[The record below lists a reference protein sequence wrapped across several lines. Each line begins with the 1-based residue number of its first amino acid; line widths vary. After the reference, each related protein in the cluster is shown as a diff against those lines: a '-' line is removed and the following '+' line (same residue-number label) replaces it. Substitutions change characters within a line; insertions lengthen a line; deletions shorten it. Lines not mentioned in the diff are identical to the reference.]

1 MSDVA
6 VGIYGI
12 ILLLVLFLTGLEMAY
27 CMILVGF
34 LGFTTLMTFQAASSL
49 VVKDFFDNFTTYSYT
64 VIPLFIIMGEFASNS
79 NIAKRLYLGAHRW
92 FGHIPGG
99 LAMTTVAGAT
109 AFKAMCGS
117 TLATVGTFSN
127 LALPEMDRYGY
138 KKELSAGTIA
148 SVSTIGMIL
157 PPSTVLIIYGLQVEQ
172 SIGRLFLAGI
182 IPALMISALF
192 MAVIAGW
199 VSLQPAIAPR
209 AEKSTWKRKVGRNP
223 GRIDRLRHFRRRHR
237 RDDNRLLQPHRGR
250 HDRHGCDISSGS
262 STGRSQSRMLIGSFN
277 GALRTSIMVL
287 MLIAGSA
294 IFGHFLAITEIP
306 MIAAKWASA
315 LPIPGSLV
323 MLLIIAIYLVG
334 GSIMDD
340 LAFMVLATP
349 IFFPTAV
356 ALGYDPIW
364 FGILICVT
372 LMIGGIIPPVA
383 IYVFI
388 LGNITGIAFQDDLQG
403 RCPLP
408 LGPHRGPAGSLCF
421 SAGGPGGFATCS
433 WARGDDR

>member
-6 VGIYGI
+6 VGIYSI
-12 ILLLVLFLTGLEMAY
+12 ILLLALFLTGLEMAY

-34 LGFTTLMTFQAASSL
+34 LGFTFLMSFSAASNL
-49 VVKDFFDNFTTYSYT
+49 VIKDFFDNFTSYSYT

-79 NIAKRLYLGAHRW
+79 NIAKRLYEGAHKW

-117 TLATVGTFSN
+117 TLATVGTFSH
-127 LALPEMDRYGY
+127 LAMPEMDRYGY

-157 PPSTVLIIYGLQVEQ
+157 PPSTVLIIYGLEVEQ
-172 SIGRLFLAGI
+172 SIGRLFIAGI
-182 IPALMISALF
+182 APALMIALFF

-199 VSLQPAIAPR
+199 VIIKPDIAPKG
-209 AEKSTWKRKVGRNP
+209 EKATWKERFAAIPEALVILIVFAIVIGGMITGFFSPTEAGTIGTVAIFLLALIRREVNP
-223 GRIDRLRHFRRRHR
+223 E
-237 RDDNRLLQPHRGR
+237 
-250 HDRHGCDISSGS
+250 
-262 STGRSQSRMLIGSFN
+262 MLIVSFK
-277 GALRTSIMVL
+277 GALKTSIMVL

-306 MIAAKWASA
+306 MIAAKWAA
-315 LPIPGSLV
+315 NLPIPGVLI
-323 MLLIIAIYLVG
+323 MLLICAIYLIG

-349 IFFPTAV
+349 IFFPTAME
-356 ALGYDPIW
+356 LGYDPIW
-364 FGILICVT
+364 FGIFICVT

-388 LGNITGIAFQDDLQG
+388 LSNITGIPFNTIYKGVIPFLSALILALIILFVFPEVALWLPNLLMGQG
-403 RCPLP
+403 
-408 LGPHRGPAGSLCF
+408 
-421 SAGGPGGFATCS
+421 
-433 WARGDDR
+433 

>member
-1 MSDVA
+1 MSDVTIG
-6 VGIYGI
+6 VYGI
-12 ILLLVLFLTGLEMAY
+12 ILLLALFLTGLEMAY

-34 LGFTTLMTFQAASSL
+34 LGFTCLMSFSAASSL

-64 VIPLFIIMGEFASNS
+64 VIPLFIVMGEFASNS

-99 LAMTTVAGAT
+99 LAMTTVIGAT

-117 TLATVGTFSN
+117 SLATVGTFSN
-127 LALPEMDRYGY
+127 LAMPEMDRYGY

-148 SVSTIGMIL
+148 SVSTLGMIL
-157 PPSTVLIIYGLQVEQ
+157 PPCTVLIIYGLQVEQ

-182 IPALMISALF
+182 VPALVIAILF

-199 VSLQPAIAPR
+199 VSLRPEIAPR
-209 AEKSTWKRKVGRNP
+209 AEKATWKE
-223 GRIDRLRHFRRRHR
+223 RLSVIPDALIVFIIFSIVIGGMITGFFSPTESGTIGTVAIFLLALMRREV
-237 RDDNRLLQPHRGR
+237 
-250 HDRHGCDISSGS
+250 SGDMIM
-262 STGRSQSRMLIGSFN
+262 RSLK
-277 GALRTSIMVL
+277 GALRTSIMTL

-306 MIAAKWASA
+306 MIAAKWAGSLA
-315 LPIPGSLV
+315 IPGAFI
-323 MLLIIAIYLVG
+323 MCLIVVIYLIG

-349 IFFPTAV
+349 IFFPTALE
-356 ALGYDPIW
+356 LGYDPIW

-372 LMIGGIIPPVA
+372 LMIGGLIPPVA

-388 LGNITGIAFQDDLQG
+388 LGNITGIPFKTIYKGVVPFLSALVLALIILFVYPQIALWLPDLMMG
-403 RCPLP
+403 K
-408 LGPHRGPAGSLCF
+408 A
-421 SAGGPGGFATCS
+421 
-433 WARGDDR
+433 

>member
-6 VGIYGI
+6 IGIYGV

-34 LGFTTLMTFQAASSL
+34 LGFVFLMSFQAASSL
-49 VVKDFFDNFTTYSYT
+49 VIKDFFDNFTTYSFT
-64 VIPLFIIMGEFASNS
+64 VIPLFIVMGEFASNS

-99 LAMTTVAGAT
+99 IAMTTVVGAT

-117 TLATVGTFSN
+117 SLATVATFSN
-127 LALPEMDRYGY
+127 LAMPEMDRYGY
-138 KKELSAGTIA
+138 KKELSSGTIA
-148 SVSTIGMIL
+148 SVSTLGNIL
-157 PPSTVLIIYGLQVEQ
+157 PPCTVLIIYGLQVEQ

-182 IPALMISALF
+182 VPALMISALF
-192 MAVIAGW
+192 MVVIAGW

-209 AEKSTWKRKVGRNP
+209 GERSTWKERFAVIPDALVVFVVFGIVIGGMITGFFSPTESGTIGTVAIFLLALVRREVGSDM
-223 GRIDRLRHFRRRHR
+223 I
-237 RDDNRLLQPHRGR
+237 
-250 HDRHGCDISSGS
+250 I
-262 STGRSQSRMLIGSFN
+262 RSFK
-277 GALRTSIMVL
+277 GALKTSIMTL

-306 MIAAKWASA
+306 MITAKWAA
-315 LPIPGSLV
+315 GLPIGRTFV
-323 MLLIIAIYLVG
+323 MILIVAIYLIG

-356 ALGYDPIW
+356 ELGYDPIW

-372 LMIGGIIPPVA
+372 LMIGGLIPPVA

-388 LGNITGIAFQDDLQG
+388 LGNITGIPFKTIYKGVVPFLSALVVALAVLFLFPQIALW
-403 RCPLP
+403 LP
-408 LGPHRGPAGSLCF
+408 NLMMGKG
-421 SAGGPGGFATCS
+421 
-433 WARGDDR
+433 

>member
-1 MSDVA
+1 MSSVA
-6 VGIYGI
+6 LGLYGI
-12 ILLLVLFLTGLEMAY
+12 VLLLALFLTGLEMAY
-27 CMILVGF
+27 CMILVGLIGSF
-34 LGFTTLMTFQAASSL
+34 FIFMMNYTAAST
-49 VVKDFFDNFTTYSYT
+49 VVIKGLIDSFTTYSYT
-64 VIPLFIIMGEFASNS
+64 VIPLFILMGEFASNA
-79 NIAKRLYLGAHRW
+79 NIAKRLYVGAHKW

-182 IPALMISALF
+182 VPALMIAALF
-192 MAVIAGW
+192 MAVIFVW
-199 VSLQPAIAPR
+199 VSLKPAVAPR
-209 AEKSTWKRKVGRNP
+209 AEKASWKERFVVIPEVLVVLVIFGIVIGGMITGKFSPTESGTIGTVA
-223 GRIDRLRHFRRRHR
+223 IFLLALVRREVNS
-237 RDDNRLLQPHRGR
+237 D
-250 HDRHGCDISSGS
+250 
-262 STGRSQSRMLIGSFN
+262 MLIRSFK
-277 GALRTSIMVL
+277 GALKTSIMVL
-287 MLIAGSA
+287 MLIAGSS
-294 IFGHFLAITEIP
+294 IFGQFLTITEIP
-306 MIAAKWASA
+306 MITAKWASA
-315 LPIPGSLV
+315 LPVPGTV
-323 MLLIIAIYLVG
+323 IMLLIMAIYLIG

-356 ALGYDPIW
+356 TLGYDPIW

-388 LGNITGIAFQDDLQG
+388 LGNITGIPFKTIYRG
-403 RCPLP
+403 VVPFP
-408 LGPHRGPAGSLCF
+408 FGPCSGFNHSVCFPADCNL
-421 SAGGPGGFATCS
+421 AA
-433 WARGDDR
+433 

>member
-12 ILLLVLFLTGLEMAY
+12 IVLLALFLTGLEMAY

-34 LGFTTLMTFQAASSL
+34 FGFTFLMTFPAASSL
-49 VVKDFFDNFTTYSYT
+49 VIKDFFDNFTTYSYT
-64 VIPLFIIMGEFASNS
+64 VIPLFIIMGELASNS
-79 NIAKRLYLGAHRW
+79 NIAKRLYLGAQKW

-99 LAMTTVAGAT
+99 LAMTTVVGAT

-127 LALPEMDRYGY
+127 LAMPEMDRYGY

-157 PPSTVLIIYGLQVEQ
+157 PPSTVLIIYGLEVEQ

-182 IPALMISALF
+182 IPALMISFLF
-192 MAVIAGW
+192 MVVIAAW
-199 VSLQPAIAPR
+199 VRLKPAIAPR
-209 AEKSTWKRKVGRNP
+209 GAKATWKERFAVIPDALIVLVIFGVVIGGMITGFFSPTEAGTIGTVAIFLLALMRREVNP
-223 GRIDRLRHFRRRHR
+223 
-237 RDDNRLLQPHRGR
+237 
-250 HDRHGCDISSGS
+250 
-262 STGRSQSRMLIGSFN
+262 RMLIGSFK

-306 MIAAKWASA
+306 MIAAKWASS
-315 LPIPGSLV
+315 LPVPGSVV
-323 MLLIIAIYLVG
+323 MLLIVAIYLIG

-356 ALGYDPIW
+356 QLGYDPIW

-388 LGNITGIAFQDDLQG
+388 LGNITG
-403 RCPLP
+403 LP
-408 LGPHRGPAGSLCF
+408 FKTIYKGVVPFL
-421 SAGGPGGFATCS
+421 SALVLALLILFLFPQVALWLPNLFMGKG
-433 WARGDDR
+433 

>member
-6 VGIYGI
+6 VGIYGV

-34 LGFTTLMTFQAASSL
+34 LGFTFLMSFSAAANL
-49 VVKDFFDNFTTYSYT
+49 VVKDFFDTFTVYSYS

-79 NIAKRLYLGAHRW
+79 NIAKRLYIGAHKW

-127 LALPEMDRYGY
+127 LAMPEMDRYGY
-138 KKELSAGTIA
+138 RKELSAGTIA

-157 PPSTVLIIYGLQVEQ
+157 PPSTVLIIYGLEVEQ

-182 IPALMISALF
+182 IPALMIAALF
-192 MAVIAGW
+192 MLVIGGW
-199 VSLQPAIAPR
+199 VSLRPAIAPK
-209 AEKSTWKRKVGRNP
+209 AEKATWTERFIAIPDALIILAIFGIVIGGMITGFFSPTESGTIGTVAIFVLALVRREVNP
-223 GRIDRLRHFRRRHR
+223 GMIIRSFR
-237 RDDNRLLQPHRGR
+237 
-250 HDRHGCDISSGS
+250 
-262 STGRSQSRMLIGSFN
+262 
-277 GALRTSIMVL
+277 GALKTSIMVL

-306 MIAAKWASA
+306 MIAAKWASS
-315 LPIPGSLV
+315 LPVPGW
-323 MLLIIAIYLVG
+323 LIMVLIVVIYLIG

-356 ALGYDPIW
+356 ELGYDPIW

-372 LMIGGIIPPVA
+372 LMIGGIIPPIA

-388 LGNITGIAFQDDLQG
+388 LGNITGIPFKTIYKGVVPFLSALIVALIILFVFPQIATW
-403 RCPLP
+403 LP
-408 LGPHRGPAGSLCF
+408 NLMMGKG
-421 SAGGPGGFATCS
+421 
-433 WARGDDR
+433 

>member
-12 ILLLVLFLTGLEMAY
+12 IALLALFLTGLEMAY

-34 LGFTTLMTFQAASSL
+34 FGFVFLMTFQAAASL
-49 VVKDFFDNFTTYSYT
+49 VIKDFFDNFTTYSYT
-64 VIPLFIIMGEFASNS
+64 VIPLFIVMGEFASNS

-99 LAMTTVAGAT
+99 LAMTTVVGAT

-138 KKELSAGTIA
+138 RKELSAGTIA

-182 IPALMISALF
+182 VPSLMIAFLF

-199 VSLQPAIAPR
+199 VSMKPAIAPR
-209 AEKSTWKRKVGRNP
+209 ANKSSWKE
-223 GRIDRLRHFRRRHR
+223 RLAVIPDAIVVFIVFGIVIGGMITGFFSPTEAGTIGTVAIF
-237 RDDNRLLQPHRGR
+237 LLALVRGEVNL
-250 HDRHGCDISSGS
+250 
-262 STGRSQSRMLIGSFN
+262 RMLTGSFK

-287 MLIAGSA
+287 MLITGSA

-306 MIAAKWASA
+306 MIAAKWASSLA
-315 LPIPGSLV
+315 IPSSLV
-323 MLLIIAIYLVG
+323 MLLIVAIYLVG

-356 ALGYDPIW
+356 ELGYDPIW

-388 LGNITGIAFQDDLQG
+388 LGNITGIPFKTIYKGVFPFLSALVVALLILFVFPQVALW
-403 RCPLP
+403 LP
-408 LGPHRGPAGSLCF
+408 NLLMGTG
-421 SAGGPGGFATCS
+421 
-433 WARGDDR
+433 

>member
-6 VGIYGI
+6 IGIYGV
-12 ILLLVLFLTGLEMAY
+12 ILLLALFLTGLEMAY

-34 LGFTTLMTFQAASSL
+34 LGFTFLMSFSAASSL

-64 VIPLFIIMGEFASNS
+64 VIPLFMVMGEFASNS
-79 NIAKRLYLGAHRW
+79 NIAKRLYQGAHKW

-99 LAMTTVAGAT
+99 LAMTTVVGAT

-117 TLATVGTFSN
+117 SLATVGTFSS

-138 KKELSAGTIA
+138 KKELSTGTIA
-148 SVSTIGMIL
+148 SVSTLGNIL
-157 PPSTVLIIYGLQVEQ
+157 PPCTVLIIYGLQVEQ

-182 IPALMISALF
+182 VPSLMIAVLF
-192 MAVIAGW
+192 MAVIVGW
-199 VSLQPAIAPR
+199 VSLNPAIAPR
-209 AEKSTWKRKVGRNP
+209 AEKATWKERWVVIPDALIVLIIFGIVIGGMITGFFSP
-223 GRIDRLRHFRRRHR
+223 TESGTIGTVAIFLLALARREVNS
-237 RDDNRLLQPHRGR
+237 DM
-250 HDRHGCDISSGS
+250 II
-262 STGRSQSRMLIGSFN
+262 RSFK
-277 GALRTSIMVL
+277 GALKTSIMTL

-294 IFGHFLAITEIP
+294 VFGHFLTITEIP
-306 MIAAKWASA
+306 MITAKWASA
-315 LPIPGSLV
+315 LPVPGTV
-323 MLLIIAIYLVG
+323 IILLIIAIYLIG

-356 ALGYDPIW
+356 QLGYDPIW

-372 LMIGGIIPPVA
+372 LMIGGLIPPVA

-388 LGNITGIAFQDDLQG
+388 LGNITGIPFKTIYRGVVPFLSALVLALILLFVFPQIATW
-403 RCPLP
+403 LP
-408 LGPHRGPAGSLCF
+408 NLMMGKG
-421 SAGGPGGFATCS
+421 
-433 WARGDDR
+433 

>member
-6 VGIYGI
+6 VGLYGI
-12 ILLLVLFLTGLEMAY
+12 VLLLALFLTGLEMAY

-34 LGFTTLMTFQAASSL
+34 FGFAVLMNFSAASTL
-49 VVKDFFDNFTTYSYT
+49 VVKDFFDTFTTYSYT
-64 VIPLFIIMGEFASNS
+64 VIPLFIVMGEFASNS
-79 NIAKRLYLGAHRW
+79 NIAKRLYLGAHKW

-172 SIGRLFLAGI
+172 SIGRLFIAGVV
-182 IPALMISALF
+182 PSLMIATLF
-192 MAVIAGW
+192 MFVIMGW
-199 VSLQPAIAPR
+199 VGLQPSIAPR
-209 AEKSTWKRKVGRNP
+209 AEKASWKERFSVIPDALIVAVIFGIVIGGMITGFFSP
-223 GRIDRLRHFRRRHR
+223 TEAGTIGTVAIFLLALTRREV
-237 RDDNRLLQPHRGR
+237 N
-250 HDRHGCDISSGS
+250 
-262 STGRSQSRMLIGSFN
+262 SRMLKGSFK
-277 GALRTSIMVL
+277 GALKTSIMVL
-287 MLIAGSA
+287 MLIAGSS

-306 MIAAKWASA
+306 MIVAEWASA
-315 LPIPGSLV
+315 LPVPGWVV
-323 MLLIIAIYLVG
+323 MSLIIAIYLVG

-356 ALGYDPIW
+356 QLGYDPIW

-372 LMIGGIIPPVA
+372 LMIGGVIPPVA

-388 LGNITGIAFQDDLQG
+388 LGNITGLPFKTIYKGVVPFLSALFVALILLFVFPQIATWLPDLLMG
-403 RCPLP
+403 K
-408 LGPHRGPAGSLCF
+408 A
-421 SAGGPGGFATCS
+421 
-433 WARGDDR
+433 

>member
-6 VGIYGI
+6 AGIYGI
-12 ILLLVLFLTGLEMAY
+12 IVLLALFLTGLEMAY

-34 LGFTTLMTFQAASSL
+34 LGFTFLMTYSAASSL
-49 VVKDFFDNFTTYSYT
+49 VIKDFFDNFTTYSYT
-64 VIPLFIIMGEFASNS
+64 VIPLFIVMGEFASNS
-79 NIAKRLYLGAHRW
+79 NIAKRLYLGAHKW

-127 LALPEMDRYGY
+127 LAMPEMDRYGY

-157 PPSTVLIIYGLQVEQ
+157 PPSTVLIIYGLEVEQ

-182 IPALMISALF
+182 IPALMISVLF

-199 VSLQPAIAPR
+199 VMLKPAIAPR
-209 AEKSTWKRKVGRNP
+209 AEKASWKE
-223 GRIDRLRHFRRRHR
+223 RLAVIPEALIVFVIFGIVIGGMITGFFSPTEAGTIGTVAIF
-237 RDDNRLLQPHRGR
+237 LLALVRGEVN
-250 HDRHGCDISSGS
+250 
-262 STGRSQSRMLIGSFN
+262 SRMLVGSFK

-306 MIAAKWASA
+306 MIAAKWAST
-315 LPIPGSLV
+315 LPVPGSVV
-323 MLLIIAIYLVG
+323 MLLIIAIYLIG

-356 ALGYDPIW
+356 QLGYDPIW

-388 LGNITGIAFQDDLQG
+388 LGNITGLPFKTIYRGVVPFLSALVLALLLLFLFPQIALW
-403 RCPLP
+403 LP
-408 LGPHRGPAGSLCF
+408 NLFMGKG
-421 SAGGPGGFATCS
+421 
-433 WARGDDR
+433 

>member
-12 ILLLVLFLTGLEMAY
+12 IVLLALFLTGLEMAY

-34 LGFTTLMTFQAASSL
+34 LGFTFLMTFPAASSL
-49 VVKDFFDNFTTYSYT
+49 VIKDFFDNFTTYSYT

-79 NIAKRLYLGAHRW
+79 NVAKRLYLGAHKW

-127 LALPEMDRYGY
+127 LAMPEMDRYGY
-138 KKELSAGTIA
+138 RKELSAGTIA

-157 PPSTVLIIYGLQVEQ
+157 PPSTVLIIYGLEVEQ

-182 IPALMISALF
+182 VPALMISFLF
-192 MAVIAGW
+192 MVVIAAWVMLKPAVAPRGQKAPWKERLAVIPEALIVLVIFGVVIGGMITGFFSPTEAGTIGT
-199 VSLQPAIAPR
+199 VAIFILALVR
-209 AEKSTWKRKVGRNP
+209 REVNP
-223 GRIDRLRHFRRRHR
+223 
-237 RDDNRLLQPHRGR
+237 
-250 HDRHGCDISSGS
+250 
-262 STGRSQSRMLIGSFN
+262 RMLISSFN

-306 MIAAKWASA
+306 MIAAKWASS
-315 LPIPGSLV
+315 LPIPGSMI
-323 MLLIIAIYLVG
+323 MLLIIAIYLIG

-356 ALGYDPIW
+356 QLGYDPIW

-388 LGNITGIAFQDDLQG
+388 LGNITG
-403 RCPLP
+403 LP
-408 LGPHRGPAGSLCF
+408 FKTIYKGVVPFL
-421 SAGGPGGFATCS
+421 SALVLALLILFLFPQVALWLPNLFMGKG
-433 WARGDDR
+433 

>member
-6 VGIYGI
+6 IGIYGV
-12 ILLLVLFLTGLEMAY
+12 ILLLALFLTGLEMAY

-34 LGFTTLMTFQAASSL
+34 LGFTFLMSFPAASNL
-49 VVKDFFDNFTTYSYT
+49 VIKDFFDNFTTYSYT

-79 NIAKRLYLGAHRW
+79 NIAKRLYLGAHKW

-127 LALPEMDRYGY
+127 LAMPEMDRYGY

-157 PPSTVLIIYGLQVEQ
+157 PPSTVLIIYGLEVEQ

-182 IPALMISALF
+182 APALMISFLF

-199 VSLQPAIAPR
+199 VMVQPAIAPR
-209 AEKSTWKRKVGRNP
+209 GEKATWKE
-223 GRIDRLRHFRRRHR
+223 RIVVIPDALIILIIFGIVIGGMITGFFSPTESGTIGTVAVFALALVRREVNSGMILR
-237 RDDNRLLQPHRGR
+237 
-250 HDRHGCDISSGS
+250 
-262 STGRSQSRMLIGSFN
+262 SFK
-277 GALRTSIMVL
+277 GALKTSIMVL

-306 MIAAKWASA
+306 MIAAKWASS

-323 MLLIIAIYLVG
+323 MVLIVVIYLIG

-356 ALGYDPIW
+356 TLGYDPIW

-372 LMIGGIIPPVA
+372 LMIGGIIPPIA

-388 LGNITGIAFQDDLQG
+388 LGNITG
-403 RCPLP
+403 LP
-408 LGPHRGPAGSLCF
+408 FKTIYKGVVPFL
-421 SAGGPGGFATCS
+421 SALVLALIILFVFPQVALWLPNLMMGKG
-433 WARGDDR
+433 

>member
-6 VGIYGI
+6 IGIYGVI
-12 ILLLVLFLTGLEMAY
+12 VLLALFLTGLEMAY

-34 LGFTTLMTFQAASSL
+34 LGFTFLMSFPAASSL
-49 VVKDFFDNFTTYSYT
+49 VIKDFFDNFTTYSYT
-64 VIPLFIIMGEFASNS
+64 VIPLFIVMGEFASNS
-79 NIAKRLYLGAHRW
+79 NIAKKLYLGAHKW

-99 LAMTTVAGAT
+99 LAMTTVVGAT

-127 LALPEMDRYGY
+127 LAMPEMDRYGY

-182 IPALMISALF
+182 VPALMISFLF
-192 MAVIAGW
+192 MAVIFGW
-199 VSLQPAIAPR
+199 VSLRPGIAPR
-209 AEKSTWKRKVGRNP
+209 AEKAPWKERFVVIPDALIVATIFGIVIGGMITGFFSP
-223 GRIDRLRHFRRRHR
+223 TESGTIGTVAIF
-237 RDDNRLLQPHRGR
+237 LLALVRGEVN
-250 HDRHGCDISSGS
+250 
-262 STGRSQSRMLIGSFN
+262 SRMLISSFN

-306 MIAAKWASA
+306 MITAKWASS
-315 LPIPGSLV
+315 LPIPGYLV
-323 MLLIIAIYLVG
+323 MLLIVAIYLIG

-356 ALGYDPIW
+356 QLGYDPIW

-388 LGNITGIAFQDDLQG
+388 LGNITGIPFKTIYKGVVPFLSALILALVILFVFPQVALW
-403 RCPLP
+403 LP
-408 LGPHRGPAGSLCF
+408 NLFMGKG
-421 SAGGPGGFATCS
+421 
-433 WARGDDR
+433 